1 MSTKQTLLLVCV
13 LAIAGASCVNTK
25 SATYFNG
32 LSSQEILY
40 EAQSLEPVIQKN
52 DILSIVVSSLNAE
65 ASQQF
70 NLYAVSSSPGGVNS
84 GTITQTAG
92 FLVDQ
97 DGNIDFPMLGTIK
110 AAGLTKKQLKNE
122 ILKGI
127 TQKNLLFDPVI
138 SIRYL
143 NYKVTV
149 LGEVARPAVINV
161 PGEKISLL
169 EAIGLAG
176 DLTTFAKRDNV
187 LLIREATEGKRTTE
201 RINLN
206 DTTILSSPNFFLR
219 SNDVVYVASNKS
231 KVAGSSTAKQW
242 LPAVLA
248 GMSFIAVIVQ
258 GITR

>member
-1 MSTKQTLLLVCV
+1 MTIKQTFIFVCV
-13 LAIAGASCVNTK
+13 IAIAGTSCVNTK

-32 LSSQEILY
+32 LSSTDILY
-40 EAQSLEPVIQKN
+40 QARSLEPVIQKN
-52 DILSIVVSSLNAE
+52 DILSIVVNSLNSE

-70 NLYAVSSSPGGVNS
+70 NLYTISSSTGAVNS
-84 GTITQTAG
+84 GTVTQTSG

-97 DGNIDFPMLGTIK
+97 DGNIEFPILGTLK
-110 AAGLTKKQLKNE
+110 AAGLTKKELKTE
-122 ILKGI
+122 IISRI
-127 TQKNLLFDPVI
+127 TKKNLLFEPVV

-149 LGEVARPAVINV
+149 LGEVARPTVINV

-176 DLTTFAKRDNV
+176 DLTTYAKRDNV
-187 LLIREATEGKRTTE
+187 LLIHEEAEGKRTTQ

-206 DTTILSSPNFFLR
+206 DTAILSSPNFFLR

-231 KVAGSSTAKQW
+231 KVASASTTKQW

-248 GMSFIAVIVQ
+248 SMSFIAVIVQ

>member
-1 MSTKQTLLLVCV
+1 MSIKQTLLLACIVAV
-13 LAIAGASCVNTK
+13 AGSSCVNTK

-32 LSSQEILY
+32 LSSEDIIYQ
-40 EAQSLEPVIQKN
+40 AQSLEPVIQKN
-52 DILSIVVSSLNAE
+52 DILSIVVNSLNSE

-70 NLYAVSSSPGGVNS
+70 NLYAISSSTGQVNS
-84 GTITQTAG
+84 GTVTQTSG

-97 DGNIDFPMLGTIK
+97 DGYIEFPMLGSIK
-110 AAGLTKKQLKNE
+110 AAGLTKKQLKTE

-127 TQKNLLFDPVI
+127 TQKNLLFEPVV

-149 LGEVARPAVINV
+149 LGEVARPTVINV

-176 DLTTFAKRDNV
+176 DLTTYAKRDNV
-187 LLIREATEGKRTTE
+187 LLIHEEAEGRRTTQ

-219 SNDVVYVASNKS
+219 SNDVVYVAANKS
-231 KVAGSSTAKQW
+231 KVAGASTTKQW

-248 GMSFIAVIVQ
+248 GMSFLAVIVQ